1 MRIKPVVGVSYAKT
15 SNRNRSQYK
24 TFFSLLRKKVDMVLL
39 PVENYIRKEE
49 IESKVSK
56 CSLFLDY
63 ATYEPYTQI
72 GIELV
77 KTIEHFGVK
86 VINPTKS
93 FYYQEDKWM
102 FYLHCLRHRIPTP
115 ETYLLSGEATENIK
129 FLEGILAKGKL
140 VLKAVDSD
148 KGLCV
153 EKVHNLRRVIQVI
166 RKLREKTDSALIAQ
180 RFLGGHKE
188 CWRVTVIG
196 DKVVQGVV
204 KKGGSWKVS
213 GARHKKIEL
222 FSVPQELKNL
232 AVKVSK
238 AMEMP
243 WCGIDLIEH
252 DGKWQVLEV
261 NGRPSMSMILSDRK
275 RVLNELV
282 NYLYRE
288 AELCR

>member
-1 MRIKPVVGVSYAKT
+1 MRNKPVIGVSYAKT
-15 SNRNRSQYK
+15 SNRNRSQYR
-24 TFFSLLRKKVDMVLL
+24 TFFTLLRKKLDLVLL
-39 PVENYIRKEE
+39 PVEDYIRKEE

-63 ATYEPYTQI
+63 ATYEPYTQM
-72 GIELV
+72 GIELA

-86 VINPTKS
+86 VINPAKS

-115 ETYLLSGEATENIK
+115 ETYLLSGEVTENKK
-129 FLEGILAKGKL
+129 FLEGILAKGEL

-153 EKVHNLRRVIQVI
+153 EKVNDLRRAIQVI
-166 RKLREKTDSALIAQ
+166 KKLREKTGSPLIAQ

-188 CWRVTVIG
+188 CWRVTVVG

-213 GARHKKIEL
+213 RVKRKKIEL
-222 FSVPQELKNL
+222 FSVPEELKNL
-232 AVKVSK
+232 AIKVSRT
-238 AMEMP
+238 MEMP
-243 WCGIDLIEH
+243 WCGIDLIKH
-252 DGKWQVLEV
+252 DGRWQVIEV
-261 NGRPSMSMILSDRK
+261 NGRPGMSMIPGDRK
-275 RVLNELV
+275 RILNELV
-282 NYLYRE
+282 NYLYTE
-288 AELCR
+288 AKLGR